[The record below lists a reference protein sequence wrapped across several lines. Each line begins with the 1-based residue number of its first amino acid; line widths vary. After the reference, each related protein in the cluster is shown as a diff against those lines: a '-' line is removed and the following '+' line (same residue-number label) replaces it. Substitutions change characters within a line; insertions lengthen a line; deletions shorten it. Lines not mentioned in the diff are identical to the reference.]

1 MLTLDK
7 PTPTFVDRL
16 RAITASATRHED
28 PWLNKLAGLKG
39 QKGSDG
45 VSRLSTAAVFDAL
58 ELRAIERTPA
68 AGKRVKA
75 LMESLGWTSLRQI
88 SLSPSGTAARMRGFA
103 RQA

>member
-1 MLTLDK
+1 M
-7 PTPTFVDRL
+7 PNQATPVPSFIERL
-16 RAITASATRHED
+16 RTLAVVHSQPTD
-28 PWLNKLAGLKG
+28 PWRAKLATLKG
-39 QKGSDG
+39 QIGSDG

-58 ELRAIERTPA
+58 EVAALERTPA

-75 LMESLGWTSLRQI
+75 LMESLGWVATRQV